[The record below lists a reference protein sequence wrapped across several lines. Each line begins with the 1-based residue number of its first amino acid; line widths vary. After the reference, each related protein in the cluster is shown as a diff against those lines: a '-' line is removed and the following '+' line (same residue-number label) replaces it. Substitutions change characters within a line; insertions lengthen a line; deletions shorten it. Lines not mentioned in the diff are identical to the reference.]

1 MAGGGGGGGGKVA
14 VKVSESIDHVIP
26 GQCWW

>member
-1 MAGGGGGGGGKVA
+1 MAGGGGGKVA

-26 GQCWW
+26 GQCWWGE